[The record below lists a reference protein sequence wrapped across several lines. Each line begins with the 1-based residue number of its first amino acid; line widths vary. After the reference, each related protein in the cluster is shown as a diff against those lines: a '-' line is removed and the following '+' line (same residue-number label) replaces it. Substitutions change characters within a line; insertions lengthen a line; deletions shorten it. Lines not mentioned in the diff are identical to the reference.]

1 MHLLDLLQWPAMA
14 ITVWASWLVAS
25 TRKSRRELGFWVFL
39 LSNALWLAWG
49 LYANAYALMAL
60 QICLAGMNIRGARKA
75 APGGTAKCTEPQRTD
90 FNRAAQ

>member
-25 TRKSRRELGFWVFL
+25 SRKSRRELGFWVFL

-60 QICLAGMNIRGARKA
+60 QICLAGMNIRGVRKA
-75 APGGTAKCTEPQRTD
+75 APGDTAKSTVPERTN
-90 FNRAAQ
+90 FNRAAP